1 MTEKCRHY
9 SELYFGEV
17 LWPLGL
23 SAITASKI
31 DTISFRTIYAI
42 NIANAHKLRTKCLKN
57 NQTCFVV
64 GVSIGQ
70 LSH

>member
-17 LWPLGL
+17 LWPLGF

-31 DTISFRTIYAI
+31 DTISFGTIYAI
-42 NIANAHKLRTKCLKN
+42 NIANAHKLRIKCLKN
-57 NQTCFVV
+57 NQTFSLLVLV
-64 GVSIGQ
+64 LGS
-70 LSH
+70 